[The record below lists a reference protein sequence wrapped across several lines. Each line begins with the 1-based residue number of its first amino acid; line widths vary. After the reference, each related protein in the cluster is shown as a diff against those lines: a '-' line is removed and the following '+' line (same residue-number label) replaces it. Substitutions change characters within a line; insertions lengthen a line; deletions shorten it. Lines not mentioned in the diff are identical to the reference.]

1 MEETLLKR
9 KAVKTDNL
17 RYVLYY
23 HNEFVDPKEQEIDD
37 SHIHSC
43 VEVYVNLSGDVSF
56 LVQNE
61 MLSILHGDVVFTRA
75 NEYHHCIYHKACMH
89 EHFCFWLDES
99 FVKEYLGGLF
109 QSGVHHLR
117 LPVKQKEELV
127 KLFFELKDAI
137 SDEKRVRESAR
148 VFQIFDMLETHVQH
162 AEAVKTDVLPAQM
175 QKILDE
181 IGERFAEITGAADLA
196 ERFFISPSTL
206 NRWFFKYL
214 HVSPKAYLVGVR
226 LSAAKRMLDEGKSV
240 TSVCFDCG
248 YCDSSHFIRAFK
260 NKFSITP
267 GRYQAKK

>member
-9 KAVKTDNL
+9 KAVKTDKL

-23 HNEFVDPKEQEIDD
+23 RNEFVDPKEQEIDA

-61 MLSILHGDVVFTRA
+61 MLSILRGDVVFTRA
-75 NEYHHCIYHKACMH
+75 NEYHHCIYPKACMH

-99 FVKEYLGGLF
+99 FVKEFLGGLF
-109 QSGVHHLR
+109 KSGVHHLR
-117 LPVKQKEELV
+117 LPVKERGELL

-148 VFQIFDMLETHVQH
+148 IFQIFDMLETHVQH

-181 IGERFAEITGAADLA
+181 IGERFAEIAGTADLA

-206 NRWFFKYL
+206 NRWFLKYL
-214 HVSPKAYLVGVR
+214 HVSPKEYLEGVR

-240 TSVCFDCG
+240 TSACFDCG

-260 NKFSITP
+260 DKFSITP